1 MPLAADHFP
10 RIVTLADS
18 SLVRIT
24 RCDAD
29 AVVFD
34 RVVALGTTPE
44 THRTTV
50 PAQAVPPISGFDPAV
65 AADWPTDAALA
76 AQIATPPAVTP
87 QPWRVLKDTIWMR
100 AKEAGKQAEAVVV
113 ITALPPSQRLD
124 WDAQSWFWSN
134 NDAIRLVCTEM
145 GLDPDVALARD
156 PLAP

>member
-1 MPLAADHFP
+1 MPLASNHFP
-10 RIVTLADS
+10 RIVTLADT

-24 RCDAD
+24 RCDAE

-34 RVVALGTTPE
+34 RVNALE
-44 THRTTV
+44 QILV

-65 AADWPTDAALA
+65 AAAWPTDAVLA
-76 AQIATPPAVTP
+76 TQIATPPAVPP

-100 AKEAGKQAEAVVV
+100 AKTAGKQAEAVAV
-113 ITALPPSQRLD
+113 ITALPTSQRLD